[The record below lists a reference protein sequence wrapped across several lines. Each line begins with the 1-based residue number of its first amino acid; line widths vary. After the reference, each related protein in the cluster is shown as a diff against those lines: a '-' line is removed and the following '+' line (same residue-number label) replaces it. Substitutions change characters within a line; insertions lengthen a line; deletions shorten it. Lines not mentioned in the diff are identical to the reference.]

1 MSERTKLVYVT
12 NPNNP
17 TGGMVTRAA
26 LERFLDGLPEH
37 VLPVLDEAYF
47 EYVDDPEY
55 PDGASEQL
63 ARGRRCV
70 VLRTFSKIYG
80 LAGFRVGYGLCPPDV
95 AAACLKVKNAF
106 DVTQSALDAALA
118 SLGAHDE
125 VARRRDETRAGP
137 RAAGRRAAGARVRAA
152 RGRRQLPLR
161 RRRRRR
167 RVRRAPRAA
176 GRDRA
181 ARSGRSAIPPRCA
194 SAWGLRRS

>member
-1 MSERTKLVYVT
+1 
-12 NPNNP
+12 
-17 TGGMVTRAA
+17 MVTRAA
-26 LERFLDGLPEH
+26 LERFLDGLPAH

-118 SLGAHDE
+118 SLGAGDE
-125 VARRRDETRAGP
+125 VARRRDETRGGAS
-137 RAAGRRAAGARVRAA
+137 ASRRA
-152 RGRRQLPLR
+152 
-161 RRRRRR
+161 
-167 RVRRAPRAA
+167 
-176 GRDRA
+176 
-181 ARSGRSAIPPRCA
+181 CA
-194 SAWGLRRS
+194 SAGSRRSRASPTSSASTWGTGRPSPRVSSARA